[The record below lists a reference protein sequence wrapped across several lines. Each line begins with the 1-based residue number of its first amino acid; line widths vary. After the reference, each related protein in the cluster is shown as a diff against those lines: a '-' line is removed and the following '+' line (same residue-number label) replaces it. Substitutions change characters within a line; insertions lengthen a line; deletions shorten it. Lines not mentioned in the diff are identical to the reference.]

1 MSGRQS
7 SYRAYRGS
15 AGAVG
20 AANYMLVSAD
30 TRQMKEKEKAKMQ
43 RLNNRLV
50 TYIDKVHD
58 LEMANKVL
66 AAENARLRKVKK
78 EPEQDVAAIFDEEL
92 KRLRAKNE
100 EIHEINMRLQIERDN
115 AVYDAEEISVKLEVQ
130 VKKSKDL
137 EEELKSL
144 RKDVDDATIERA
156 SLEGKLE
163 TLAEQRALEK
173 QVNEA
178 EMENLRSQI
187 QPVEGPLLHSAI
199 DANQSSILPDLN
211 EAIASVRKQYEALN
225 AKSLEDL
232 DNFYKE
238 KLENVNKQLKAT
250 KDEIQGLRQDNADK
264 RKEIHRLE
272 MELEALKGKKDALER
287 SLDNL
292 EERMKADNDDKNRII
307 DQLNKD
313 LDATKQDVGKYLKDY
328 QDLNALKMS
337 LDQEISIY
345 QKLIVGE
352 SIRLEDL
359 DTSHAGRAGHS
370 SDSSDSES
378 DSDDE
383 KKAKKSKSPK
393 SPKKTEAI
401 VEEMLEKK
409 AATPVQ
415 STPKKEEPGTISVS
429 WKVKG
434 GTVRPTKPFM
444 PEKDAEMLHKAMKG
458 FGTDEE
464 AIIKVLANR
473 TKAQRQVIASHFQQ
487 KFNKDLLK
495 ELESECSGDFKV
507 TIQHLMWKR
516 SVLDAQALRKAIKG
530 FGTDESVLIEILCTQ
545 ASREIVDIKKDYTKL
560 FERDLDKDIAG
571 ETKGQFKT
579 FLQAIL
585 KARRPVDS
593 GTVVANQAEDD
604 AKALF
609 AIQVKNWSPSNP
621 TFLEIFTQ
629 RSFQHLW
636 YLFQQCWPK
645 LSKDNLMEQIEKE
658 CKGEL
663 KRGLKTLIRFSTQIP
678 PIYYAVQLH
687 DAVAGKGTEDK
698 QLIYIITT
706 RSEVDLIDIKEE
718 YFKLFKKPLPKVIEE
733 ETSGNYEKL
742 LVAILE

>member
-1 MSGRQS
+1 
-7 SYRAYRGS
+7 
-15 AGAVG
+15 
-20 AANYMLVSAD
+20 
-30 TRQMKEKEKAKMQ
+30 MQ

-137 EEELKSL
+137 EEEVKSL
-144 RKDVDDATIERA
+144 RKDVDDATVERA

-232 DNFYKE
+232 DAFYKE

-359 DTSHAGRAGHS
+359 DTSHAGRGGHS

-415 STPKKEEPGTISVS
+415 STPKKEEP
-429 WKVKG
+429 
-434 GTVRPTKPFM
+434 
-444 PEKDAEMLHKAMKG
+444 
-458 FGTDEE
+458 
-464 AIIKVLANR
+464 
-473 TKAQRQVIASHFQQ
+473 
-487 KFNKDLLK
+487 
-495 ELESECSGDFKV
+495 
-507 TIQHLMWKR
+507 
-516 SVLDAQALRKAIKG
+516 
-530 FGTDESVLIEILCTQ
+530 
-545 ASREIVDIKKDYTKL
+545 
-560 FERDLDKDIAG
+560 
-571 ETKGQFKT
+571 
-579 FLQAIL
+579 
-585 KARRPVDS
+585 
-593 GTVVANQAEDD
+593 
-604 AKALF
+604 
-609 AIQVKNWSPSNP
+609 VKN
-621 TFLEIFTQ
+621 
-629 RSFQHLW
+629 
-636 YLFQQCWPK
+636 
-645 LSKDNLMEQIEKE
+645 
-658 CKGEL
+658 
-663 KRGLKTLIRFSTQIP
+663 
-678 PIYYAVQLH
+678 
-687 DAVAGKGTEDK
+687 
-698 QLIYIITT
+698 T
-706 RSEVDLIDIKEE
+706 REA
-718 YFKLFKKPLPKVIEE
+718 KVV
-733 ETSGNYEKL
+733 NK
-742 LVAILE
+742 

>member
-1 MSGRQS
+1 MASRKS
-7 SYRAYRGS
+7 SYRVYRTGQTP
-15 AGAVG
+15 GG
-20 AANYMLVSAD
+20 NFANSVMMVSAEN
-30 TRQMKEKEKAKMQ
+30 RAMKEKEKAKMQ

-50 TYIDKVHD
+50 SYIDKVHD
-58 LEMANKVL
+58 LEMSNKVL
-66 AAENARLRKVKK
+66 AAENARLRKMKK
-78 EPEQDVAAIFDEEL
+78 EPEQDIAGIYEDEL

-100 EIHEINMRLQIERDN
+100 ELHELNMRLQIERDN
-115 AVYDAEEISVKLEVQ
+115 AVYDLEDMDDKLEQ
-130 VKKSKDL
+130 EKKRNKEL
-137 EEELKSL
+137 EEEVKSL
-144 RKDVDDATIERA
+144 RKDVDDATIERCN
-156 SLEGKLE
+156 LEGKLE
-163 TLAEQRALEK
+163 TLAEQRVLEK
-173 QVNEA
+173 QVNDA
-178 EMENLRSQI
+178 EMENLRNQAA
-187 QPVEGPLLHSAI
+187 PVEAPVLHSAM
-199 DANQSSILPDLN
+199 DNSQNSILPDLN

-238 KLENVNKQLKAT
+238 KIDSINKQMKQA
-250 KDEIQGLRQDNADK
+250 KDEIRDLRQDNADK
-264 RKEIHRLE
+264 RKEIHQLQQ
-272 MELEALKGKKDALER
+272 ELEALKGKKDALER
-287 SLDNL
+287 SLENL
-292 EERMKADNDDKNRII
+292 EDRMKHDNEDKDKLI
-307 DQLNKD
+307 DQLTKD
-313 LDATKQDVGKYLKDY
+313 LDNTKQDVGKYLKDY

-352 SIRLEDL
+352 SSRLEDL
-359 DTSHAGRAGHS
+359 DTSHAGHDFKDHS
-370 SDSSDSES
+370 SDSDSSSDEE
-378 DSDDE
+378 DGKV
-383 KKAKKSKSPK
+383 KKPPK
-393 SPKKTEAI
+393 SPKKTDAI

-409 AATPVQ
+409 TSQPQQ

-444 PEKDAEMLHKAMKG
+444 PEKDAELLNKAMKG

-464 AIIKVLANR
+464 AILKVLANR
-473 TKAQRQVIASHFQQ
+473 TKAQRQVIASHYTQ
-487 KFNKDLLK
+487 KFGKELLK
-495 ELESECSGDFKV
+495 ELESETSGDFKV

-545 ASREIVDIKKDYTKL
+545 ASREILDIKRDYTRL
-560 FERDLDKDIAG
+560 FERDLDKDVQG

-593 GTVVANQAEDD
+593 GTVVANLAEDD
-604 AKALF
+604 AKALY

-629 RSFQHLW
+629 RSYQHLW

-645 LSKDNLMEQIEKE
+645 LSSQNLMEQIEKE

-678 PIYYAVQLH
+678 PIYYATQLH
-687 DAVAGKGTEDK
+687 DAVSGKGTEDR

-718 YFKLFKKPLPKVIEE
+718 YLKLFKKPLPKVIQE

>member
-1 MSGRQS
+1 MG
-7 SYRAYRGS
+7 
-15 AGAVG
+15 
-20 AANYMLVSAD
+20 
-30 TRQMKEKEKAKMQ
+30 
-43 RLNNRLV
+43 
-50 TYIDKVHD
+50 
-58 LEMANKVL
+58 
-66 AAENARLRKVKK
+66 
-78 EPEQDVAAIFDEEL
+78 
-92 KRLRAKNE
+92 
-100 EIHEINMRLQIERDN
+100 
-115 AVYDAEEISVKLEVQ
+115 
-130 VKKSKDL
+130 
-137 EEELKSL
+137 
-144 RKDVDDATIERA
+144 
-156 SLEGKLE
+156 
-163 TLAEQRALEK
+163 EK

-232 DNFYKE
+232 DAFYKE

-292 EERMKADNDDKNRII
+292 EERMEADNDDKNRII

-359 DTSHAGRAGHS
+359 DTSHAGRGGH

-383 KKAKKSKSPK
+383 KKSKNPK

-464 AIIKVLANR
+464 AIIKVLAN
-473 TKAQRQVIASHFQQ
+473 
-487 KFNKDLLK
+487 
-495 ELESECSGDFKV
+495 
-507 TIQHLMWKR
+507 
-516 SVLDAQALRKAIKG
+516 
-530 FGTDESVLIEILCTQ
+530 
-545 ASREIVDIKKDYTKL
+545 
-560 FERDLDKDIAG
+560 
-571 ETKGQFKT
+571 
-579 FLQAIL
+579 
-585 KARRPVDS
+585 
-593 GTVVANQAEDD
+593 
-604 AKALF
+604 
-609 AIQVKNWSPSNP
+609 
-621 TFLEIFTQ
+621 
-629 RSFQHLW
+629 
-636 YLFQQCWPK
+636 
-645 LSKDNLMEQIEKE
+645 
-658 CKGEL
+658 
-663 KRGLKTLIRFSTQIP
+663 
-678 PIYYAVQLH
+678 
-687 DAVAGKGTEDK
+687 
-698 QLIYIITT
+698 
-706 RSEVDLIDIKEE
+706 
-718 YFKLFKKPLPKVIEE
+718 
-733 ETSGNYEKL
+733 
-742 LVAILE
+742 

>member
-1 MSGRQS
+1 
-7 SYRAYRGS
+7 
-15 AGAVG
+15 
-20 AANYMLVSAD
+20 
-30 TRQMKEKEKAKMQ
+30 MQ

-58 LEMANKVL
+58 LEMANKIL
-66 AAENARLRKVKK
+66 AAENSRLRKVKK
-78 EPEQDVAAIFDEEL
+78 EPEKDVEAIYDEEL

-100 EIHEINMRLQIERDN
+100 DIHELNMRLQIERDN
-115 AVYDAEEISVKLEVQ
+115 AVYDVEEIEVKLEVQ
-130 VKKSKDL
+130 IKKNKEL
-137 EEELKSL
+137 EEEVKSL

-187 QPVEGPLLHSAI
+187 QPAEAPLLHSAI

-232 DNFYKE
+232 DAFYKD
-238 KLENVNKQLKAT
+238 KLETVNKQLKAT
-250 KDEIQGLRQDNADK
+250 KDEIQGLREDNADK

-292 EERMKADNDDKNRII
+292 EERMKADNDDKNKII
-307 DQLNKD
+307 DQLNKE

-352 SIRLEDL
+352 SIRLEDV
-359 DTSHAGRAGHS
+359 DTSVARGHG
-370 SDSSDSES
+370 SDSES
-378 DSDDE
+378 SDSDSDSEE
-383 KKAKKSKSPK
+383 KKEKKPK
-393 SPKKTEAI
+393 SPKKAKEAI
-401 VEEMLEKK
+401 VEEMLESKS
-409 AATPVQ
+409 ATPVQ

-444 PEKDAEMLHKAMKG
+444 PEKDAEMLQKAMKG

-473 TKAQRQVIASHFQQ
+473 TKAQRQVIASHYQQ
-487 KFNKDLLK
+487 KYNKDLLK

-545 ASREIVDIKKDYTKL
+545 ASREIVDIKKDYQKL
-560 FERDLDKDIAG
+560 FERDLDKDVGG

-609 AIQVKNWSPSNP
+609 AIQVKNWNPSNA
-621 TFLEIFTQ
+621 TFLKIFTE
-629 RSFQHLW
+629 RSYQHLW

-645 LSKDNLMEQIEKE
+645 LSKENLMEQIEKE

-678 PIYYAVQLH
+678 PIYYATQLH
-687 DAVAGKGTEDK
+687 DAVSGKGTEDR

-706 RSEVDLIDIKEE
+706 RSEIDLIDIKEE
-718 YFKLFKKPLPKVIEE
+718 YFKLFKKPLPKVIQE